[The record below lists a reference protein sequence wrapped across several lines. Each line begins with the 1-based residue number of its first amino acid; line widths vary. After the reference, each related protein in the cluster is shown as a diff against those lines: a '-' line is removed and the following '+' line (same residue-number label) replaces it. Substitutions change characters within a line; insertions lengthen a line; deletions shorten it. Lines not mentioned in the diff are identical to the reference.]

1 LEIIPE
7 LSSLKKDSEKIM
19 LTKSSKSRL
28 AAMALMA
35 LGVTT
40 FMGTSAALASDHE
53 EVTIYGEVVPCSQTT
68 TTLSSATFPS
78 MGEID
83 LGDYKTE
90 NITFTMAQG
99 INAACVKKSGT
110 VTAVVNPAGFFGSAS
125 PNATNPVTVTV
136 GIVGTPDA
144 SGVGLIPVTATVPAA
159 AETGDFGAVVSL
171 TLVDDA

>member
-40 FMGTSAALASDHE
+40 FMGTSAALATE
-53 EVTIYGEVVPCSQTT
+53 EVSIDGEVVPCSQTT
-68 TTLSSATFPS
+68 TTVSSDQALD
-78 MGEID
+78 MGAIA
-83 LGDYKTE
+83 LGDNKTE

-110 VTAVVNPAGFFGSAS
+110 VTAVVNPDGFFGSA
-125 PNATNPVTVTV
+125 NEKIHVNPVTVTV
-136 GIVGTPDA
+136 GDVGELNS
-144 SGVGLIPVTATVPAA
+144 SGVGLIPVTASVPLAA
-159 AETGDFGAVVSL
+159 FTGYFRAGVIL
-171 TLVDDA
+171 TLVDDGG